1 MVKVG
6 EFYGMSNFPIL
17 DSLNFKDTTMYFKV
31 LSVKTYSLSPN
42 TYYCTGTGIM
52 QYETH
57 EGQISTFQLVKN
69 IQITLDEDMFG
80 EGTLWKITKEN
91 FKAIMENMFNVYRN
105 FDL

>member
-6 EFYGMSNFPIL
+6 EFYGMGNFPVL
-17 DSLNFKDTTMYFKV
+17 DSLNFKNTTMYFKV
-31 LSVKTYSLSPN
+31 LSVKTDSLSPN

-52 QYETH
+52 QYEAH
-57 EGQISTFQLVKN
+57 EGKTNIFKVEKN
-69 IQITLDEDMFG
+69 IPITLDDDMFG

-105 FDL
+105 LDL